1 MNNEELQEYAK
12 SSLVFYGLDLSRIS
26 SVLIAQIH
34 HFETKRILSVHGIGD
49 QLKRIESGSASRV
62 GQFKHLP
69 LKGLYKSHFF
79 DARFF
84 LGNMN
89 AQYGFDR
96 GGNANLDKVIHRA
109 FEQNTSGYCD
119 DEMAMFLAHEM
130 TVGMFEKRAQKQKL
144 TGEWIIFQEYQGNKY
159 YLCVASHLEDDNDIY
174 ERVKLACMINFP
186 FLMESGT

>member
-1 MNNEELQEYAK
+1 MNNEELKEYAK

-26 SVLIAQIH
+26 TVLIAQIH
-34 HFETKRILSVHGIGD
+34 YFETKRILSVHGIGD
-49 QLKRIESGSASRV
+49 QLKRIESGNASKV
-62 GQFKHLP
+62 GRFKHLP

-79 DARFF
+79 DARFL

-96 GGNANLDKVIHRA
+96 GGNANLDKIIHKA
-109 FEQNTSGYCD
+109 FEQNTSGYYD

-130 TVGMFEKRAQKQKL
+130 TVGMFEKRAHKQKL
-144 TGEWIIFQEYQGNKY
+144 TGEWVIFKEYQGNKY

-174 ERVKLACMINFP
+174 ERVNLAYQSSFP
-186 FLMESGT
+186 FLMEPGT